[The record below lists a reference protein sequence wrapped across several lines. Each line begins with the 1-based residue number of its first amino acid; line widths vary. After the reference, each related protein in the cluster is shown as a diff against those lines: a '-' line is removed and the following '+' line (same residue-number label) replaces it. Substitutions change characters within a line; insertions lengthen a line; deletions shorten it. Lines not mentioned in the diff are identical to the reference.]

1 MATKKRKSQ
10 LYWYLSIFIF
20 SSLVVT
26 QLVSAQETASSNY
39 SVHSGDKFF
48 ILSESA
54 FTSTETATIRFD
66 GPVSNEQSLEYD
78 GVDIRIYKVAK
89 PLEFLSV
96 QKDLHRPTL
105 KVSYEGEGLSNA
117 FNYLWDKMFKISRI
131 AFQNIFSAFIRE
143 KVVTHNAHLHQSL
156 EKDQATYFKHNPQF
170 KRVPGYEVV
179 DEFRYPFR
187 EAKTSEP
194 MNDVKMDGSSSEFSR
209 PAGSHLI
216 PLGKL
221 KPGLY
226 FIEALIG
233 TFRASTV
240 VFVSDTVA
248 VTKTSSQQELVW
260 TVDKKSGQVSKN
272 SKIFITDGLGVKSK
286 GETDSSGL
294 FIFNRNARRSSEDSD
309 VTYILGEDKNGGVF
323 VSENFFYDSEFKDT
337 KLFIFTDRSL
347 YNPGDMVYGKI
358 YGKLKPQT
366 ISVDIIDSSG
376 NIVVIKKVNLQNS
389 QLGGEFKL
397 QLPAS
402 SIPGGYTIEAHYE
415 NRDYMAA
422 FRVANYV
429 KPPFDVS
436 IMFGKSSGVAKEIS
450 GTIAIKYSNG
460 SSIKDAD
467 VELEIKKQKLT
478 IVAGDL
484 QYLDR
489 FPLAVKTEKLKSD
502 DKGMVN
508 FSLPVTKEPTR
519 YVVVVKAKDKSA
531 FRVVATKELL
541 VNIVDNPLNLS
552 TVLKYSKI
560 NEPVKILIDKK
571 NVKNSGKNNWSWEAI
586 RLQDQST
593 TTGKV
598 SSSADNFSIKF
609 EKTGNY
615 TIILKNEDNE
625 ILSTITHSVVGQDMS
640 LTAGTVNII
649 FDKEEYNVGEVANA
663 SMVFSEPIDEAL
675 ITFEREKVEKAFLLS
690 SSSPW
695 YSLQKISDK
704 EFALKIPIKDDFRP
718 NIVLSAAF
726 VKNGKYFFTNAGIKV
741 AVSTVALDFQ
751 FDKKVYSPGET
762 VNVTLMA
769 SRNSKPIETV
779 VSVSV
784 VDEMVYTLQ
793 PEITPDITQFF
804 HHPLRNEVKTNASLN
819 FHTYDSAVSA
829 TGSSPGQQN
838 YERKLKLRERP
849 RRDEKDTAYWG
860 GALKTNKDGTVK
872 FSFIM
877 PDSLTRWRVQARAF
891 DSEGF
896 TGSRKDFI
904 YSEKSFYIKWN
915 APKNYR
921 VGDEAVV
928 PLTVYNMTEVEKNV
942 TLKLEGLVFDKKEI
956 NLKLSPGQNIVN
968 LNLKGIKAE
977 SAKLSL
983 WEGKSNID
991 QLEFNFSTK
1000 PVGWSTLETLKW
1012 HKGSKVPA
1020 NATPVMLS
1028 ISQGSGDAFFRATDY
1043 LVDYPYGCV
1052 EQTSSRLLPLAL
1064 AYNGIKHFGQS
1075 LEVQDKIENVLL
1087 QERTRLVQLAG
1098 PDAKFSWWGNSSE
1111 ASAFVTIYAYYSD
1124 YIASRSLELKLP
1136 ITHWENT
1143 LKIYASHSSSESLH
1157 QRALEVWMIGQMG
1170 LPIKTLTE
1178 GVLKDIAGLTSLKL
1192 ADPMSV
1198 GNNDVELA
1206 TIYLVSKAIAAD
1218 SKLLF
1223 PAASEQKLNVLLKN
1237 GNVSKTP
1244 IVGALMLLVKK
1255 ELSNEDVLKSNE
1267 ILNDLVQEDTT
1278 IQRALTLAFLY
1289 KKIGSKFSSV
1299 TIMNGYS
1306 PGKNWTK
1313 SQGDLSKK
1321 KWYWN
1326 GQKDVGELNIPA
1338 NSSAHL
1344 IVEQAAVK
1352 KSSLP
1357 VVIKRSF
1364 YKLTK
1369 ASDEEGYNAYL
1380 VESDKLDSTT
1390 LYLDE
1395 VTLTPNGKMNYGIV
1409 QIPLPPGGSVEKSS
1423 WGTQVRLNK
1432 NSVVIDEKGTQEG
1445 VDYYSA
1451 ALPRLYGEV
1460 KVYQLIRFSMKG
1472 RFTIPGVRYFKMYAP
1487 EQQAYSN
1494 GDSISGQ
1501 KITIN

>member
-1 MATKKRKSQ
+1 M
-10 LYWYLSIFIF
+10 
-20 SSLVVT
+20 
-26 QLVSAQETASSNY
+26 
-39 SVHSGDKFF
+39 
-48 ILSESA
+48 
-54 FTSTETATIRFD
+54 ATIRFD
-66 GPVSNEQSLEYD
+66 GPANFAQSSEYD

-105 KVSYEGEGLSNA
+105 KVSYKGEGLSNA

-131 AFQNIFSAFIRE
+131 AFQNIFTFFLRE
-143 KVVTHNAHLHQSL
+143 KVVTHNAHLHQ
-156 EKDQATYFKHNPQF
+156 EQGKDQATYFKHNPQF
-170 KRVPGYEVV
+170 ARVSGYEVV
-179 DEFRYPFR
+179 DEFRYPFWV
-187 EAKTSEP
+187 AKNSDP
-194 MNDVKMDGSSSEFSR
+194 LKDVKIVGSSSEFSR
-209 PAGSHLI
+209 PSGSYLI

-226 FIEALIG
+226 FIEAFIG

-260 TVDKKSGQVSKN
+260 TIDKKSGRVSSD

-286 GETDSSGL
+286 GETDSNGL
-294 FIFNRNARRSSEDSD
+294 FIFNRNVRRSSEDSD

-323 VSENFFYDSEFKDT
+323 VSENFFYESEFRDT
-337 KLFIFTDRSL
+337 KLFIFTDRPL
-347 YNPGDMVYGKI
+347 YSPGDMVYGKI
-358 YGKLKPQT
+358 YGKFKQQT
-366 ISVDIIDSSG
+366 IPVDIIDSNG
-376 NIVVIKKVNLQNS
+376 NIVVTKKVDLQNS
-389 QLGGEFKL
+389 QMGGEFKI
-397 QLPAS
+397 QLPGS
-402 SIPGGYTIEAHYE
+402 SVPGGYSIEAHYE

-422 FRVANYV
+422 FRVAYYV

-436 IMFGKSSGVAKEIS
+436 IMFGKNSGVNKETS
-450 GTIAIKYSNG
+450 GTIAIKYANG
-460 SSIKDAD
+460 SPIKDAD
-467 VELEIKKQKLT
+467 VELDIKRQKLT

-489 FPLAVKTEKLKSD
+489 FPLAVKTENLMSD
-502 DKGMVN
+502 EKGMVN
-508 FSLPVTKEPTR
+508 FSLPLTNEPTR

-541 VNIVDNPLNLS
+541 VNIVNSPLNLS
-552 TVLKYSKI
+552 TAFKYSKI
-560 NEPVKILIDKK
+560 NESVKILIDKK
-571 NVKNSGKNNWSWEAI
+571 NAKNSGKNNWTWEAI
-586 RLQDQST
+586 RLQDQTT

-598 SSSADNFSIKF
+598 GSTTDNFSIKF

-615 TIILKNEDNE
+615 TVVLKNEYNE
-625 ILSTITHSVVGQDMS
+625 ILSTITHSVTGQDMS
-640 LTAGTVNII
+640 MTTGTVSII
-649 FDKEEYNVGEVANA
+649 LDKEEYNVGEVANA
-663 SMVFSEPIDEAL
+663 TMVFSEPVDEAL

-690 SSSPW
+690 SSSTW
-695 YSLQKISDK
+695 YSLQKISDR
-704 EFALKIPIKDDFRP
+704 EFALKIPINEDFRP

-741 AVSTVALDFQ
+741 AVSTIALDFQ

-762 VNVTLMA
+762 VNVTLKA
-769 SRNSKPIETV
+769 SRNSKPVETV

-793 PEITPDITQFF
+793 PEIAPDITQFF
-804 HHPLRNEVKTNASLN
+804 HHPVRNEVKTNASLN

-829 TGSSPGQQN
+829 TGSSTGQQY

-849 RRDEKDTAYWG
+849 RRDEKDTAYWAS
-860 GALKTNKDGTVK
+860 ALKTNKDGTIK

-877 PDSLTRWRVQARAF
+877 PDSLTRWRVQGRAF
-891 DSEGF
+891 DLEGF

-904 YSEKSFYIKWN
+904 YSEKAYYLKWN
-915 APKNYR
+915 GPKNFR
-921 VGDEAVV
+921 EGDEAVV
-928 PLTVYNMTEVEKNV
+928 PLTVYNMTEGKKSVS
-942 TLKLEGLVFDKKEI
+942 LKLEGSVFDKNEI
-956 NLKLSPGQNIVN
+956 SLMLSPGQNIFN
-968 LNLKGIKAE
+968 LNLKGAKAE
-977 SAKLSL
+977 LAKLSL

-991 QLEFNFSTK
+991 QLEINFSTK
-1000 PVGWSTLETLKW
+1000 PVGWTTFETIKW
-1012 HKGSKVPA
+1012 QTGSKIPA
-1020 NATPVMLS
+1020 NANPVMLT

-1075 LEVQDKIENVLL
+1075 LEVQNKIENVLL
-1087 QERTRLVQLAG
+1087 QERTRLVQLAS
-1098 PDAKFSWWGNSSE
+1098 PEAKFSWWGNSSE

-1124 YIASRSLELKLP
+1124 YIASRALELKLP
-1136 ITHWENT
+1136 GAHWENT
-1143 LKIYASHSSSESLH
+1143 LKIYASNSYSESLH

-1178 GVLKDIAGLTSLKL
+1178 GLLNEIAGLSGLKL
-1192 ADPMSV
+1192 VDPMSV

-1206 TIYLVSKAIAAD
+1206 TIYLLSKAIAAD
-1218 SKLLF
+1218 SKLAF
-1223 PAASEQKLNVLLKN
+1223 PATSEQKLNALLKN
-1237 GNVSKTP
+1237 EIVRKTP

-1255 ELSNEDVLKSNE
+1255 DLISEDVLKSNE
-1267 ILNDLVQEDTT
+1267 ILNNLVQEDTT

-1299 TIMNGYS
+1299 TTAKGYT
-1306 PGKNWTK
+1306 PGKNWAK
-1313 SQGDLSKK
+1313 SQNDLSKNR
-1321 KWYWN
+1321 WHWN
-1326 GQKDVGELNIPA
+1326 GQRDIGELSIPV

-1344 IVEQAAVK
+1344 IVEQTAAK

-1357 VVIKRSF
+1357 LEIRRNF

-1369 ASDEEGYNAYL
+1369 NSDEEGYNANL
-1380 VESDKLDSTT
+1380 VGSENLDSTI

-1395 VTLTPNGKMNYGIV
+1395 VTLTPKGKMNYGIV

-1432 NSVVIDEKGTQEG
+1432 NSVIIDEKGTQEG

-1451 ALPRLYGEV
+1451 ALPHLHGEV
-1460 KVYQLIRFSMKG
+1460 KVYQLIRFSTKG

-1487 EQQAYSN
+1487 EQQAYSS
-1494 GDSISGQ
+1494 GDSVSGQ